1 MVSGGAPAKLQWL
14 RGHAGRLLRFCVIG
28 AISYGLSMALF
39 AALCEVAHLN
49 YQVAFVI
56 TFLVVN
62 ILGYRLNGRF
72 TFDMQKAWDRAALVR
87 YLLVNVAI
95 LLESLVAMR
104 LLIEGAHIWYLT
116 ATMIVAAV
124 NAPLSFIAHRIV
136 TYRAIPAPV
145 R

>member
-1 MVSGGAPAKLQWL
+1 
-14 RGHAGRLLRFCVIG
+14 
-28 AISYGLSMALF
+28 MALF
-39 AALCEVAHLN
+39 AALCELVHLT

-62 ILGYRLNGRF
+62 IFGYRLNGRF
-72 TFDMQKAWDRAALVR
+72 TYDMQKAWDRAALVR

-104 LLIEGAHIWYLT
+104 LLIEGAHIWYLA

-124 NAPLSFIAHRIV
+124 NAPVSFIAHRTV
-136 TYRAIPAPV
+136 TYRVIPAPV